1 MRNLLALVGLV
12 VVGFV
17 GVGWYCNWYAVR
29 VQTGTDGK
37 LNVSADVDQRKI
49 GRDIGAAGEKFGK
62 FVSSATKADAPTPPT
77 GGPQFVGPPAPQFVG
92 PPAPVFVGPPAPPRL
107 SPTGR

>member
-12 VVGFV
+12 VVGFA

-49 GRDIGAAGEKFGK
+49 GQDLGHASDKFGK
-62 FVSSATKADAPTPPT
+62 FVSAQTKTADPAPEV
-77 GGPQFVGPPAPQFVG
+77 VGPPAPAK
-92 PPAPVFVGPPAPPRL
+92 PAA
-107 SPTGR
+107 GR